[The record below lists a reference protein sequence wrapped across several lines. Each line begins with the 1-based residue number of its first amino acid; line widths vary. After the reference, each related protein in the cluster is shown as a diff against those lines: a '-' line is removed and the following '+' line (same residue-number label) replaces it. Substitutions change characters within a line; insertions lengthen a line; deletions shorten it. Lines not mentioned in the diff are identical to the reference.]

1 MLSTSLIPSFSA
13 DILPLVISESAH
25 HRRKGSIDRPCTASS
40 SNSGDS
46 ATAFSTNASLPQK
59 NKLCGC
65 LGAKRFQHTLMGG
78 CSWGRTRKPSFSA
91 ADSVQTAPR
100 TQRRRWNE
108 KCQRRSEFLLP
119 ETSPRRFSDLKVTV
133 SFAPHT
139 AHLALVAG
147 RVNLYTLLTRI
158 NALR

>member
-1 MLSTSLIPSFSA
+1 MQIFCPWSYLS
-13 DILPLVISESAH
+13 LPITNA
-25 HRRKGSIDRPCTASS
+25 KGAST
-40 SNSGDS
+40 DHVLPPA
-46 ATAFSTNASLPQK
+46 ATAGTLLLPSAQMPPCPQK